1 MKIQA
6 AVARSVR
13 GALTI
18 ESVELEEPR
27 ATEILVRVVA
37 VGVCHTDIVVRDG
50 DLPTPL
56 PAVLGHEG
64 AGIVERVGSAVAK
77 VAAGDHVVMT
87 YNSCGHCKS
96 CVSQAATYCHEF
108 FPRNFFGA
116 RADGTSALS
125 CKGERIQGNFFGQ
138 SSFATHALCHERNV
152 VKVSHDAPL
161 ELLGPL
167 ACGVQTG
174 AGAVI
179 NALKVGPGDSFVV
192 FGAGSVGLSA
202 VMAAKVAGATTIIAV
217 DLNDARLALA
227 MELGAT
233 HTIRSEKKSADH
245 PAAQSPT
252 ARILDITGG
261 GVDFALDTT
270 GVGSVI
276 RQAVEALAPR
286 GTCGILG
293 ASPPGS
299 EVTLDEV
306 HFMSGG
312 RRLMGIVEGESTPDT
327 FIPALIEL
335 HRQGRFP
342 FDRMVKFYSLQ
353 QINEAMEDSSSGK
366 TIKPILR
373 LG

>member
-1 MKIQA
+1 MKIRA
-6 AVARSVR
+6 AVARTVR

-18 ESVELEEPR
+18 ESLDLEEPR

-50 DLPTPL
+50 ELPTPL
-56 PAVLGHEG
+56 PVVLGHEG
-64 AGIVERVGSAVAK
+64 AGIVERVGSAVTK
-77 VAAGDHVVMT
+77 VIAGDHVVMT

-96 CVSQAATYCHEF
+96 CVSHAATYCHEF
-108 FPRNFFGA
+108 FPRNFFA
-116 RADGTSALS
+116 TRADGTCAIS
-125 CKGERIQGNFFGQ
+125 CNGERIQSNFFGQ

-152 VKVSHDAPL
+152 VKVPYDAPL

-179 NALKVGPGDSFVV
+179 NALKLRPGDSFVV

-217 DLNDARLALA
+217 DLNAERLAMA
-227 MELGAT
+227 TEFGAT
-233 HTIRSEKKSADH
+233 HTIRSGQFASGDSH
-245 PAAQSPT
+245 AQSPT
-252 ARILDITGG
+252 QKIMSITGS

-270 GVGSVI
+270 GAGTII

-293 ASPPGS
+293 ASPQGS

-312 RRLMGIVEGESTPDT
+312 RRLIGIVEGESRPDA

-342 FDRMVKFYSLQ
+342 FDRMVKFYSLEQ
-353 QINEAMEDSSSGK
+353 VNEAMADSSSGK

-373 LG
+373 LE